1 MKLLF
6 SLLLGFFLLLCIP
19 YEAESQSRS
28 PVQDRRSI
36 FRPTS
41 QSRPPG
47 GSRRPLQRSRRAM
60 AMQYTG
66 WEIGGN
72 LGASY
77 SLTDVSG
84 NSVEQRPS
92 FLNTQ
97 WSTVGLNAGVF
108 GRYKFHPLF
117 AVRVSVN
124 YGKVHGADSLAE
136 GRTRDFS
143 FQNNIIEL
151 AATYE
156 VYAPKS
162 SPAFPF
168 DFYGYLGLAAFYHNP
183 DLRVPDH
190 LVDSFE
196 EDEYSN
202 FQPAIPMGLGVTY
215 SVRLPQS
222 DLKIGYEVGWR
233 KTFFDYLDGFT
244 RPWSQGSDSYYFNK
258 ITVSYAIPDSRRPF
272 R

>member
-1 MKLLF
+1 MRKSALIIYKPTNNEIIIF
-6 SLLLGFFLLLCIP
+6 PSVRIFLLLCIP

-156 VYAPKS
+156 VYAPS
-162 SPAFPF
+162 
-168 DFYGYLGLAAFYHNP
+168 L
-183 DLRVPDH
+183 H
-190 LVDSFE
+190 LHSRLIFMDTWDWPHFTT
-196 EDEYSN
+196 
-202 FQPAIPMGLGVTY
+202 IP
-215 SVRLPQS
+215 
-222 DLKIGYEVGWR
+222 I
-233 KTFFDYLDGFT
+233 
-244 RPWSQGSDSYYFNK
+244 
-258 ITVSYAIPDSRRPF
+258 
-272 R
+272 